1 MEKQSLIKY
10 YCALFVLLVLVTG
23 SNNAVAQTSPTTLP
37 MDKAPMTA
45 SPMTTQ
51 SSENQNPKA
60 EFDNITLFPI
70 ILSILA
76 LATSGGAI
84 ALTITEIK
92 KITAITGFL
101 EVITRIPDRIAP
113 NERISSRKFVILF
126 FFYF

>member
-51 SSENQNPKA
+51 SSENQNP
-60 EFDNITLFPI
+60 
-70 ILSILA
+70 
-76 LATSGGAI
+76 
-84 ALTITEIK
+84 
-92 KITAITGFL
+92 
-101 EVITRIPDRIAP
+101 
-113 NERISSRKFVILF
+113 
-126 FFYF
+126 